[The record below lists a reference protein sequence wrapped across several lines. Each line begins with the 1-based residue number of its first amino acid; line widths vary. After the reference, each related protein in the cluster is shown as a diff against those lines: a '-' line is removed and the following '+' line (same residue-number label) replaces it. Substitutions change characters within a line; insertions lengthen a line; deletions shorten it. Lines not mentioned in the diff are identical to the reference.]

1 MPNFSYTASKAWTPY
16 TFEEILKPLAM
27 YTEEYNKQE
36 DALADI
42 STKAEMLRRQA
53 QEAGGKVADVYNSYA
68 NELDEQATL
77 LTKYGLSPSTRAS
90 IKNLQKQYASNIV
103 PIEEAIKYK
112 KAIADEQRKLRAQ
125 DSSIMF
131 DRDYSTVNLNDIYDN
146 LELGYQAISGN
157 DLYKQ
162 GAAAAKAASMR
173 NINIGTTLGGQYF
186 AIKQGYGDEA
196 AQQFLLNN
204 KSIPELHDAIGRIV
218 AQSGV
223 TDENKARAVDYI
235 INGMMSGLVYDEKY
249 QANRGFTTKEQKE
262 EHEWK
267 KEEAKAQREL
277 REEQIKGIKLLN
289 GDRVK
294 PMGGGKIMVTHP
306 DGTFSLQSTPTA
318 TESEEYTAKSTDKSG
333 IPLQPVIVDKASYG
347 SGFGTAGYVGE
358 DWTGIANWVDFTR
371 KTRDWGADY
380 QLPDKEDIIPI
391 DLKDVDI
398 KALEKIRNRVDNNVK
413 GSFNANNYNYYIPKN
428 NKDRAG
434 VIAVPKNNDPYQSIV
449 VSKEEQDNTVSKF

>member
-1 MPNFSYTASKAWTPY
+1 MPNFSYTASKSWTPY
-16 TFEEILKPLAM
+16 TFEELLKPLAM
-27 YTEEYNKQE
+27 YTEEYNRQE
-36 DALADI
+36 EALSELGAKADL
-42 STKAEMLRRQA
+42 LRKQA
-53 QEAGGKVADVYNSYA
+53 QEAGGDVANVYNTYA
-68 NELDEQATL
+68 DELDKQADLLARQGLTPSSRTTL
-77 LTKYGLSPSTRAS
+77 R
-90 IKNLQKQYASNIV
+90 NLHRQYAKDIS

-112 KAIADEQRKLRAQ
+112 KSMAEEQRKLRAQ

-131 DRDYSTVNLNDIYDN
+131 DRDYSTINLNEIYN
-146 LELGYQAISGN
+146 NPQLGYTPVSG
-157 DLYKQ
+157 DELYKQ
-162 GAAAAKAASMR
+162 GAAAAKAASSR
-173 NINIGTTLGGQYF
+173 NINIEKALGTQYY

-204 KSIPELHDAIGRIV
+204 ESIPELHDAIGRII

-223 TDENKARAVDYI
+223 TNENKARAVDYI

-249 QANRGFTTKEQKE
+249 QANRGFMTDEQRE
-262 EHEWK
+262 EHEWRRG
-267 KEEAKAQREL
+267 EAEAQREL
-277 REEQIKGIKLLN
+277 REEQVKGIKLPN
-289 GDRVK
+289 GDRIK
-294 PMGGGKIMVTHP
+294 PMGGGKVMIIHS
-306 DGTFSLQSTPTA
+306 DGTYSLQNTPKA

-380 QLPDKEDIIPI
+380 QLPDKEDIISI

-398 KALEKIRNRVDNNVK
+398 KALEKIKNRVNKDNK

-428 NKDRAG
+428 NKNRAG
-434 VIAVPKNNDPYQSIV
+434 VIAVPQNNDPYQSTV
-449 VSKEEQDNTVSKF
+449 VGKEEQDNTVSKF